1 MLGFTADYDN
11 GEIDVDGEE
20 IIDAKWFKPE
30 EIDILS
36 SDISISSWLIQ
47 NFIETFIGDK

>member
-1 MLGFTADYDN
+1 MLGFTADYDY
-11 GEIDVDGEE
+11 GEIEVDGEE

-30 EIDILS
+30 EIEIPL

-47 NFIETFIGDK
+47 NFIETMMGDK